1 MSYEDDKNKQKMST
15 VKQVSHMPLTHI
27 GSIRHITHEK

>member
-15 VKQVSHMPLTHI
+15 VKQVSHMLNKERNN
-27 GSIRHITHEK
+27 SN